1 MGLRRQIL
9 ISLVVLVG
17 GLCLWLFLSPAAPA
31 MLNRMGVPAGVIA
44 ALPKGG
50 EGKPSQGGDQRA
62 AQGGGQGGQAGGQ
75 GQGGGQRGPGA
86 PFVLTVA
93 VTEDK
98 INDRLSAIGTGEAI
112 QSVAVTP
119 QVAGPIAE
127 VLVKSGDSVEKGRL
141 LARLDNAEQIIA
153 RDQAKVALR
162 SATEKANAYGN
173 MTSSMARLDVFNA
186 KIAVETAEL
195 ALETAELNLKRRDIV
210 APISGVTG
218 IVTINPGDNVTTQTV
233 IATVDDR
240 SELLV
245 DYWVPERFSN
255 VLAIGQ
261 PVEASPVAQPGK
273 VFPGE
278 VAAIDNRIDQASRTL
293 RVRARI
299 PNKDDVLRAGMAFS
313 VGMTFA
319 GEAYPAV
326 DPLSVQWDSNGS
338 YIWRVTKDMKTEK
351 VRVRIVQRNPDSV
364 LVEADLKI
372 GDLVVTEGLQRVR
385 EGGEVRLPGRETKTE
400 GGTDRL
406 AVKQ

>member
-1 MGLRRQIL
+1 MGLRKQIL
-9 ISLVVLVG
+9 VSLAVLVG

-31 MLNRMGVPAGVIA
+31 MLTRIGVPVALVA
-44 ALPKGG
+44 ALPKGDDG
-50 EGKPSQGGDQRA
+50 SKSSDGA
-62 AQGGGQGGQAGGQ
+62 GQKAGQAAGQ
-75 GQGGGQRGPGA
+75 GQGGSGQRGPGA

-112 QSVAVTP
+112 QSVAVTS

-127 VLVKSGDSVEKGRL
+127 VLVKSGDRVEKGAL

-153 RDQAKVALR
+153 RDQARVALR

-233 IATVDDR
+233 IATLDDR

-261 PVEASPVAQPGK
+261 PLEASPVAQPGK

-338 YIWRVTKDMKTEK
+338 YVWRVNKDMKTEK
-351 VRVRIVQRNPDSV
+351 VRVRVVQRNPDTV
-364 LVEADLKI
+364 LVEAALKI
-372 GDLVVTEGLQRVR
+372 GDPVVSEGLQRVR
-385 EGGEVRLPGRETKTE
+385 DGGEVRLPGRETRVD
-400 GGTDRL
+400 GGNDRP
-406 AVKQ
+406 AVKP